1 MTDKI
6 AVIDVSSYIFR
17 AFHALPMMTSPDGQP
32 VNSIYGFISMFFKT
46 VDKFKGY
53 SFVAALDSKTPTFRK
68 DYFPEYKANRK
79 EVDPNLKC
87 QFKHIEKMLEA
98 LNVTIFSMDG
108 FEADDIIAS
117 IAEKNRGSDI
127 VIISSDKDL
136 TQLINENVFLYD
148 SMKEKLIGADAVKEK
163 FGVYPNKMKE
173 FLTLTGDSSDN
184 IPGIPGVG
192 PKTAAALLEEY
203 GSIDNIYNNIG
214 NLKPSLKTK
223 FEENRKLVEV
233 SDFLV
238 TLKSD
243 ISIDSSVF
251 RTWEGVN
258 EDLFIEF
265 VTELGFK
272 SFLKKRLPGTETGPA
287 EKEPLIKLSPWTEKE
302 FMPGEGQTYF
312 GVFFNDRFNLGENGH
327 FMEFDIAHIPAE
339 TVIYSFDVKNFLNYP
354 FPSKTK
360 FIDLQ
365 LAYFCHDSGRH
376 SYDAQDLLQLLNCES
391 EVIDN
396 TGLFFDFLCK
406 LKKKIDGMEDRSF
419 LIENIE
425 MPHLEIISHME
436 MNGIKVDR
444 RKLVELKNEFLTILS
459 DLSLNI
465 ASYTGDDF
473 NPNSPKQLSEI
484 LFEKLKLPKG
494 KKTKTGYS
502 TDHNILSSL
511 AELDIHPLPALI
523 IKNREYSKLVSTYLD
538 PMFSMLGEDDRLRT
552 TFIVTHAATGRLAS
566 REPNLQNIPVRT
578 DEGKKIRE
586 LFIAEKGKKLIS
598 LDYSQIELRI
608 LASLSGEDEF
618 IEAFNKGEDI
628 HKRTAAAIFQTIPE
642 MVDAN
647 MRRHAKAVNFGII
660 YGMQAYKLSID
671 TGVDIGF
678 AKKYIDN
685 YFACYPKIK
694 NFIDSTIRKAVE
706 TGFSE
711 TLLKRRRYIP
721 ELSSPNRNIAKSGER
736 MAVNTV
742 IQGSAAD
749 IIKTGT
755 IHVHRMLS
763 EKYPDARILLQIHD
777 ELIIEAGGDYENTA
791 RDCAAELSK
800 SGELID
806 VKLDVNYS
814 TGNNWS
820 ELK

>member
-1 MTDKI
+1 MTPKI
-6 AVIDVSSYIFR
+6 AIIDVSSYIFR

-46 VDKFKGY
+46 VEKFKDY
-53 SFVAALDSKTPTFRK
+53 SFVAALDSRTQTFRK
-68 DYFPEYKANRK
+68 DYYPEYKANRK
-79 EVDPNLKC
+79 EVDPDLKC
-87 QFKHIEKMLEA
+87 QFKHIEKMLRA
-98 LNVTIFSMDG
+98 LNVTTVSMDG

-117 IAEKNRGSDI
+117 IAEKNSVSDV

-136 TQLINENVFLYD
+136 TQLINEKVILYD
-148 SMKEKLIGADAVKEK
+148 SMKEKFIGTEEVKEK

-203 GSIDNIYNNIG
+203 GSIDNIYSNIS

-223 FEENRKLVEV
+223 FEENRKLIEI
-233 SDFLV
+233 SGFLV

-243 ISIDSSVF
+243 IQVDSSGF
-251 RTWEGVN
+251 KIWEGVN
-258 EDLFIEF
+258 EELFIEF

-272 SFLKKRLPGTETGPA
+272 SFLKKRVHQTDA
-287 EKEPLIKLSPWTEKE
+287 EPVEKRSLIKLSPWTETE

-312 GVFFNDRFNLGENGH
+312 GVFLKNRFHLGENGR
-327 FMEFDIAHIPAE
+327 FMEFDIKDIPAE
-339 TVIYSFDVKNFLNYP
+339 TVIYSFDVKSFLNYP
-354 FPSKTK
+354 FPSQTR
-360 FIDLQ
+360 FVDLQ

-376 SYDAQDLLQLLNCES
+376 SYEAADILPLLNCEH
-391 EVIDN
+391 ETFDRPDI
-396 TGLFFDFLCK
+396 FFDFLNK
-406 LKKKIDGMEDRSF
+406 LKTKIDGMEDRSF
-419 LIENIE
+419 LIEKIE
-425 MPHLEIISHME
+425 MPHLEVIRHME
-436 MNGIKVDR
+436 MNGIKVDKN
-444 RKLVELKNEFLTILS
+444 KLVELKKEFLTILS
-459 DLSLNI
+459 DLSLQI
-465 ASYTGDDF
+465 ASYAGTDF

-484 LFEKLKLPKG
+484 LFEKLNLPKG

-538 PMFSMLGEDDRLRT
+538 PMSGMLDEDDRLRT

-608 LASLSGEDEF
+608 LASLSGENEF
-618 IEAFNKGEDI
+618 IEAFNNGEDI

-694 NFIDSTIRKAVE
+694 NFIDSTIRNAREK
-706 TGFSE
+706 GFAE

-721 ELSSPNRNIAKSGER
+721 ELSSTNRNIAKSGER

-755 IHVHRMLS
+755 LYVHKMLS
-763 EKYPDARILLQIHD
+763 EKYPDAKILLQIHD
-777 ELIIEAGGDYENTA
+777 ELIIETCGDYEKIA
-791 RDCAAELSK
+791 CDSAAELAK
-800 SGELID
+800 AGNFIN
-806 VKLDVNYS
+806 VALDVNYS

>member
-1 MTDKI
+1 MTPKI
-6 AVIDVSSYIFR
+6 AIIDVSSYIFR
-17 AFHALPMMTSPDGQP
+17 AFHALPPMTSPDGQP
-32 VNSIYGFISMFFKT
+32 VNSIYGFIAMFFKT
-46 VDKFKGY
+46 VEKFKGY
-53 SFVAALDSKTPTFRK
+53 SFIAALDSRTPTFRK

-79 EVDPNLKC
+79 EVDPDLKC
-87 QFKHIEKMLEA
+87 QFKHIERMLKA

-117 IAEKNRGSDI
+117 IAENNPESDV

-136 TQLINENVFLYD
+136 TQLINERVILYD
-148 SMKEKLIGADAVKEK
+148 SMKEKFIGTEEVKEK

-192 PKTAAALLEEY
+192 PKTAASLLEEY
-203 GSIDNIYNNIG
+203 GSIDNIYNNIS

-223 FEENRKLVEV
+223 FEENRKLVEI
-233 SDFLV
+233 SGFLV
-238 TLKSD
+238 ALKSD
-243 ISIDSSVF
+243 INIDSSVF
-251 RTWEGVN
+251 KIWEGVN
-258 EDLFIEF
+258 EELFIEF

-272 SFLKKRLPGTETGPA
+272 SFLKKRVPQTD
-287 EKEPLIKLSPWTEKE
+287 EKPLEKNPLTKLSPWIQQE
-302 FMPGEGQTYF
+302 FMPGEGQIYYGIF
-312 GVFFNDRFNLGENGH
+312 LNNRFYLGENGR
-327 FMEFDIAHIPAE
+327 FMEFDIKDIPAE
-339 TVIYSFDVKNFLNYP
+339 TVMYSFDVKSFLNYP
-354 FPSKTK
+354 FPSKSR

-376 SYDAQDLLQLLNCES
+376 SYEAADILPLLNCEP
-391 EVIDN
+391 ETFDGPDI
-396 TGLFFDFLCK
+396 FFDFLNK
-406 LKKKIDGMEDRSF
+406 LKNQIDLMEDRSF
-419 LIENIE
+419 LIEKIE
-425 MPHLEIISHME
+425 MPHLEVIRHME

-444 RKLVELKNEFLTILS
+444 SKLVQLKTEFMNILS
-459 DLSLNI
+459 GLSSNI
-465 ASYTGDDF
+465 ATYAGNDF

-484 LFEKLKLPKG
+484 LFEKLNLPKG

-502 TDHNILSSL
+502 TDHNILNSL

-538 PMFSMLGEDDRLRT
+538 PMLGMLDEDDRLRT

-586 LFIAEKGKKLIS
+586 IFIAEKGKKLIS

-671 TGVDIGF
+671 TGVDIAF

-694 NFIDSTIRKAVE
+694 TFIDTTIKNATE
-706 TGFSE
+706 NGFTE

-755 IHVHRMLS
+755 IYVHKMLS
-763 EKYPDARILLQIHD
+763 EKYPDAKILLQIHD
-777 ELIIEAGGDYENTA
+777 ELIIEAGGDHENTA
-791 RDCAAELSK
+791 RDCSIELAK
-800 SGELID
+800 AGNMIN
-806 VKLDVNYS
+806 VALDVNYS
-814 TGNNWS
+814 IGDNWS